1 VKVAMVVSG
10 GVPNP
15 SASGGAVTAW
25 GVLTHLLGEGHEVD
39 VVALRDP
46 EHYDPTDTAQDQRVR
61 AVEARGARVVQLVSG
76 STDYFRS
83 RPRGLG
89 ARIGR
94 AWKPRDEELFP
105 YLVDRGA
112 VGEAVDALD
121 PDVAFVYHFE
131 ALAASGAI
139 RAPRLAVVGDPP
151 HLSAVYRFRD
161 ELPDPRALRRVV
173 RLQAQVRH
181 QPRLL
186 VRLLNECEAS
196 GAFAAHHAAWLRS
209 RGATDCAYYRTPIPD
224 PGVRPSERDPSERP
238 VVLLVGHLKGIV
250 TLDGMRLFTR
260 VVLPRLET
268 ALGADGFEA
277 RVLGGYDPPAELAEE
292 LDRPAVRLL
301 GHVEDPA
308 AEFARADV
316 LLVPNSISLGVR
328 VRILT
333 GFSYGSC
340 IVSHTANAHGIPE
353 LKHEGNA
360 LLARSGADLADA
372 VLRALAEEELR
383 QRLGHDARETYDRLF
398 ATPVAAG
405 RIAAVLERIARPQAL
420 AAAS

>member
-25 GVLTHLLGEGHEVD
+25 GVLTHLLAEGHEVA

-46 EHYDPTDTAQDQRVR
+46 EHYDPTETAEDQRVR
-61 AVEARGARVVQLVSG
+61 AVEALGARVVQLVSA
-76 STDYFRS
+76 STGYFRS

-89 ARIGR
+89 ARIAR

-105 YLVDRGA
+105 HLVDRAA
-112 VGEAVDALD
+112 VGEVVDALD

-139 RAPRLAVVGDPP
+139 QAPRLAVVGDPP

-161 ELPDPRALRRVV
+161 QLPDPRALRRVV

-209 RGATDCAYYRTPIPD
+209 RGATECAYYRTPIPD
-224 PGVRPSERDPSERP
+224 PGVRPIESPGRP

-250 TLDGMRLFTR
+250 TLDGMRLFAQS
-260 VVLPRLET
+260 VLPKLES
-268 ALGADGFEA
+268 ALGAEGFEA
-277 RVLGGYDPPAELAEE
+277 RVLGGYDPPAELAEQ
-292 LDRPAVRLL
+292 LDRPGVSLL

-308 AEFARADV
+308 AEFRRAAV

-340 IVSHTANAHGIPE
+340 IVSHTANARGIPE
-353 LKHEGNA
+353 LTHEGNA
-360 LLARSGADLADA
+360 LLAPSGADLADA
-372 VLRALAEEELR
+372 VLRALGEDELR
-383 QRLGHDARETYDRLF
+383 RRLGRGARQTYEQLF

-405 RIAAVLERIARPQAL
+405 RIADVLERIARPRTL
-420 AAAS
+420 AAVS